1 MKKIMPVFVVVTA
14 LFIWIGTDLVHAEPI
29 MPTVNLNVLDP
40 DISVGEGFDIEVFVN
55 GGGIG
60 EALLAYGFDVITPGD
75 FFSYDGYIVES
86 GFVDA
91 VDPLKSNYVAG
102 FGDLTDDDALL
113 ATLSFTAL
121 KEGTDSVTIQGDYDE
136 LSYGLFYEASNFDIN
151 AIIDITINPQNAAPV
166 PEPANLLLVGMGLI
180 IGIGFTGFRKNLKT
194 KSR

>member
-1 MKKIMPVFVVVTA
+1 M
-14 LFIWIGTDLVHAEPI
+14 
-29 MPTVNLNVLDP
+29 
-40 DISVGEGFDIEVFVN
+40 
-55 GGGIG
+55 
-60 EALLAYGFDVITPGD
+60 LL
-75 FFSYDGYIVES
+75 
-86 GFVDA
+86 
-91 VDPLKSNYVAG
+91 
-102 FGDLTDDDALL
+102 GDLTDDDALL